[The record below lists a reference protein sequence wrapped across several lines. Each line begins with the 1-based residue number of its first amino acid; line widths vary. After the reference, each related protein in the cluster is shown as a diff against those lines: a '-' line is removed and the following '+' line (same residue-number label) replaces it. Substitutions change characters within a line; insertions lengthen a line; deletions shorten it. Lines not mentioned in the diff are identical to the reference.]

1 MKRSARG
8 GELRRPRLPEAGLH
22 RGRRVSLTIDGV
34 PATAYLGESVAAALV
49 ADGRNDLSTR
59 TTDAGDRR
67 GLFCGMGV
75 CFDCLAVVDGVPNTR
90 ACVTWVQEGM
100 VISRQDG
107 PGYLHGD
114 VVRSDR

>member
-1 MKRSARG
+1 VKPSARG
-8 GELRRPRLPEAGLH
+8 AGLRRPRLPEAGLR
-22 RGRRVSLTIDGV
+22 RGRQVSLTIDGT
-34 PATAYLGESVAAALV
+34 PATAYLGESVAAALL

-59 TTDAGDRR
+59 TTGAGDQR

-100 VISRQDG
+100 AIFRQDG
-107 PGYLHGD
+107 PGSPRGE
-114 VVRSDR
+114 VVRSAH